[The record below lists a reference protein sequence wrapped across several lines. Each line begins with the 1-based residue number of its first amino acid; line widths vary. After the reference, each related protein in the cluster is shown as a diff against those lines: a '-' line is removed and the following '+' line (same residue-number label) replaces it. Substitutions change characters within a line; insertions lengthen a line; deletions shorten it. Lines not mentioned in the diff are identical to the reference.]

1 MRAAINTLL
10 VLTTCFVFIACKQD
24 HVNGSEKTEKYELIP
39 DTTLKYA
46 KLFSISLGNDFKV
59 IHFYGEKGKTDTTAN
74 FIVYKGNK
82 PQLNLPNSF
91 YVKVPCS
98 RIISLSSIYS
108 NMLTE
113 LKGIDHIIAIENKDY
128 YSNEAILKKINEGKI
143 VEVQRSTE
151 LDKEKVLSLKP
162 DVIFAFGM
170 GRSQGDFDSKI
181 LQSGI
186 PVVVSIDHLE
196 KTPLARAEWI
206 KFFAQ
211 FIDRSVEA
219 DSLFD
224 NVEKNYNELISFAHT
239 YTIQPTVFT
248 ELKYGDTWYVP
259 GGKSFMAQLIND
271 ANGSYLWNDDTL
283 SGSLPL
289 SFEAVY
295 KKANAAEFWL
305 NVSMCHKLSEML
317 QQDKRYADFK
327 AFKEKKVYNNN
338 LHCNTLNYSTYWE
351 TGLIYPDRILSD
363 LIKLFHPASVDS
375 LGANMYYYK
384 AVN

>member
-1 MRAAINTLL
+1 MRSSLNSLL
-10 VLTTCFVFIACKQD
+10 VFVLGFIFFSCNQEHK
-24 HVNGSEKTEKYELIP
+24 SEGNLINNKVLIP

-46 KLFSISLGNDFKV
+46 KLFSISLGEDFKV
-59 IHFYGEKGKTDTTAN
+59 IHFYGEKEKKDTTAN
-74 FIVYKGNK
+74 FIVYKGEK

-108 NMLTE
+108 NMIAE
-113 LKGIDHIIAIENKDY
+113 LKGLDRMVAIENKDY
-128 YSNEAILKKINEGKI
+128 YSNAEILKKVDEGKI

-151 LDKEKVLSLKP
+151 LDKEKVLLLKP

-211 FIDRSVEA
+211 FIDKSYEA
-219 DSLFD
+219 DQIFF
-224 NVEKNYNELISFAHT
+224 NVEKNYQNLIGVAKS
-239 YTIQPTVFT
+239 YSEQPTVFT

-259 GGKSFMAQLIND
+259 GGKSFVAQLIKD
-271 ANGSYLWNDDTL
+271 ANAIYLWNDDTL

-295 KKANAAEFWL
+295 KKANMANFWL

-317 QQDKRYADFK
+317 NQDERYADFK
-327 AFKEKKVYNNN
+327 AFKEKNVFNNN
-338 LHCNTLNYSTYWE
+338 LNCNSLNYSTYWE

-363 LIKLFHPASVDS
+363 LIKIFHPASVDS
-375 LGANMYYYK
+375 LGTNMYYYK
-384 AVN
+384 VVN

>member
-1 MRAAINTLL
+1 MKAAIHTLL
-10 VLTTCFVFIACKQD
+10 VLTACFGFIACEQD
-24 HVNGSEKTEKYELIP
+24 HKNASERTEKHELIP

-46 KLFSISLGNDFKV
+46 KLFSISLGSDFKV

-151 LDKEKVLSLKP
+151 LDKEKVLTLKP

-219 DSLFD
+219 DQLFSG
-224 NVEKNYNELISFAHT
+224 VEKQYKELMILAHT
-239 YTIQPTVFT
+239 YTYQPTVFT

-259 GGKSFMAQLIND
+259 GGKSFMAQLIKD
-271 ANGSYLWNDDTL
+271 ANGSYLWKDDTS

-295 KKANAAEFWL
+295 KKAHTADMWL

-375 LGANMYYYK
+375 LGTNLYYYK

>member
-1 MRAAINTLL
+1 MRILL
-10 VLTTCFVFIACKQD
+10 HTFIAFTIAFILFGCKQD
-24 HVNGSEKTEKYELIP
+24 HNNASEKTENQELIP

-46 KLFSISLGNDFKV
+46 KLFSISLGKDFKV
-59 IHFYGEKGKTDTTAN
+59 IHFYGEKGKADTTAN

-91 YVKVPCS
+91 CVKVPCS

-113 LKGIDHIIAIENKDY
+113 LNGIDQLIAIENKDY

-151 LDKEKVLSLKP
+151 LDKEKVLTLKP

-170 GRSQGDFDSKI
+170 GRSQGDFDAKI

-211 FIDRSVEA
+211 FIDRSEEA
-219 DSLFD
+219 DKLF
-224 NVEKNYNELISFAHT
+224 NSVEKNYSQLNSLAQT
-239 YTIQPTVFT
+239 YTNHPTVFT
-248 ELKYGDTWYVP
+248 ELKFGDTWYVP
-259 GGKSFMAQLIND
+259 GGKSFMAQLIKD
-271 ANGSYLWNDDTL
+271 ANGNYLWSDDTL

-295 KKANAAEFWL
+295 KKANQAEFWL

-338 LHCNTLNYSTYWE
+338 LHSNALNYSTYWE

-375 LGANMYYYK
+375 LGPNMYYYK